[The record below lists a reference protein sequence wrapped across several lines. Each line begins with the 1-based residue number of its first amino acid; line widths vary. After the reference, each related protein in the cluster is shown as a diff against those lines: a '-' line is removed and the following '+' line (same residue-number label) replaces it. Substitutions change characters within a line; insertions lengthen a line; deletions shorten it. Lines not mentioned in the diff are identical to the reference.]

1 MLITVLAVLSLAI
14 TTTTV
19 SGNDCECE
27 FNLARNDFHG
37 DQKCFTTYYKIQQ
50 NWYNSYI
57 INNTG
62 TYSDTLC
69 NGNCGAALNRILYY
83 SDRVDTNTTEVSTT
97 LLT

>member
-1 MLITVLAVLSLAI
+1 MLISVLAVLSLAV
-14 TTTTV
+14 TTTSV

-27 FNLARNDFHG
+27 YNLARNDFHG
-37 DQKCFTTYYKIQQ
+37 DQKCFTTYNKIQR
-50 NWYNSYI
+50 NWYFII
-57 INNTG
+57 INAS

-83 SDRVDTNTTEVSTT
+83 SDRVCANTTEVSTT